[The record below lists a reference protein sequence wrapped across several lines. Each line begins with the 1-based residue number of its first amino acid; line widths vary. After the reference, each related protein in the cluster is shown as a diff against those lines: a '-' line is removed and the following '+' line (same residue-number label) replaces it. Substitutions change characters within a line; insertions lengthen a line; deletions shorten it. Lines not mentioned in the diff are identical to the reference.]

1 MRLTGGI
8 EGMNEI
14 ILVIIKTL
22 PVILTLLLGVWIK
35 KANFLSIET
44 IRGMTK
50 FILNISLPCL
60 LFYSLFQAQ
69 FEPKPLILS
78 AVIFAVC
85 LLTFFFGF
93 LIKKLQKSSNQF
105 YPSIFTGYLTGP
117 LGFPLFIAYFGAE
130 NLYPLAILDVG
141 NTVFI
146 FTVLSVFLGTVS
158 CEAGLSD
165 KRSITSYLKNLI
177 KSPLTISVFLG
188 MFFSLTGFSPLIAKL
203 PVASSL
209 LDTFLLVASAT
220 LPLTLIIVGFEL
232 PFDFRNFS
240 KTIAAVLLRLAMM
253 LVIAYLINT
262 FIVIRWL
269 GLDKIYQ
276 AAIYTLFILPPPFII
291 PLSII
296 GECEHKQY
304 VLDYISLHLI
314 VSIIAFIAL
323 MNLI

>member
-1 MRLTGGI
+1 
-8 EGMNEI
+8 MNEI
-14 ILVIIKTL
+14 ILVVIKTL
-22 PVILTLLLGVWIK
+22 PIILTLLLGVWIK
-35 KANFLSIET
+35 KANFLGFET
-44 IRGMTK
+44 IRGITK
-50 FILNISLPCL
+50 LVLNISLPCL
-60 LFYSLFQAQ
+60 LFYSLFQAKI
-69 FEPKPLILS
+69 EPKLLILS

-85 LLTFFFGF
+85 LLTFLLGF
-93 LIKKLQKSSNQF
+93 LIKKLQKSPNQF
-105 YPSIFTGYLTGP
+105 YPSVFTTFLTGP
-117 LGFPLFIAYFGAE
+117 LGFPLFVAYFGAQ
-130 NLYPLAILDVG
+130 NLYKLAILDVG

-158 CEAGLSD
+158 CSVD
-165 KRSITSYLKNLI
+165 PSKKRGIPSHLKNLI

-188 MFFSLTGFSPLIAKL
+188 IFFSLTGLSSVIAKL
-203 PVASSL
+203 PVVASG
-209 LDTFLLVASAT
+209 LDAVSLVASAT

-240 KTIAAVLLRLAMM
+240 KTIASVLLRLAMM

-276 AAIYTLFILPPPFII
+276 AALYTLFILPPPFII

-296 GECEHKQY
+296 GECEHKKY
-304 VLDYISLHLI
+304 VLDFISLHLI
-314 VSIIAFIAL
+314 VSLIAFIVL

>member
-1 MRLTGGI
+1 
-8 EGMNEI
+8 MNEI
-14 ILVIIKTL
+14 VLVIIKML
-22 PVILTLLLGVWIK
+22 PIILTLLLGIWIK
-35 KANFLSIET
+35 RANFLSIET
-44 IRGMTK
+44 IRGITK
-50 FILNISLPCL
+50 LVLNIFLPCL
-60 LFYSLFQAQ
+60 LFYSLFQAKI
-69 FEPKPLILS
+69 EPKLLILS

-85 LLTFFFGF
+85 LLTFLLGF
-93 LIKKLQKSSNQF
+93 LIKKLQKSMNQF
-105 YPSIFTGYLTGP
+105 YPSVFTAFLTGP

-130 NLYPLAILDVG
+130 NLYKLAILDVG

-158 CEAGLSD
+158 CSVDPSNKKGIPSH
-165 KRSITSYLKNLI
+165 LKNLI

-188 MFFSLTGFSPLIAKL
+188 IFFSLTGLSPVIAKL
-203 PVASSL
+203 PLVASW
-209 LDTFLLVASAT
+209 LDAVSLVASAT

-232 PFDFRNFS
+232 PFEFGNFR
-240 KTIAAVLLRLAMM
+240 KTIAAVLLRLAIM
-253 LVIAYLINT
+253 LAIAYLINT

-276 AAIYTLFILPPPFII
+276 AALYTLFILPPPFII

-296 GECEHKQY
+296 GECEHKKY

-314 VSIIAFIAL
+314 VSLIAFIAL